1 MKVSL
6 NGQLPGN
13 ISEQE
18 FEQTVGVGQ
27 LGNALFDDLTFRAG
41 NYRELDGTII
51 QYDELRLESVRFV
64 VSQAKN
70 IVRTAISGRD
80 GTVKEYN
87 NTGDFII
94 KCVASM
100 SNLTPTF
107 PREQVD
113 GFVAIA
119 KSPEAVPV
127 ISKILNDIFDI
138 NNVIISDY
146 NLDPGNGAGNVVINF
161 TLESDEEFDLEQF
174 IVNQTV

>member
-6 NGQLPGN
+6 EGQLPGN
-13 ISEQE
+13 VSDLE

-41 NYRELDGTII
+41 NYYTLDNVLI
-51 QYDELRLESVRFV
+51 QYDELRLDTVRFV

-87 NTGDFII
+87 NTGDYIV
-94 KCVASM
+94 KCVASV
-100 SNLTPTF
+100 SNLEPTF
-107 PREQVD
+107 PREQVE
-113 GFVAIA
+113 GFIAIA
-119 KSPEAVPV
+119 KSPAAVPV

-138 NNVIISDY
+138 NNVVISDF
-146 NLDPGNGAGNVVINF
+146 NVDPGNGAGNVVINF
-161 TLESDEEFDLEQF
+161 TLESDEEFDLSQF